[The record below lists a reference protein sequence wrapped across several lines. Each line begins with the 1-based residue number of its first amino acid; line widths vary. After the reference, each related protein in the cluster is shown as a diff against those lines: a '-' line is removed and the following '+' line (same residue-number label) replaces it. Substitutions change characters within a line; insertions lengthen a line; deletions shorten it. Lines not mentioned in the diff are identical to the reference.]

1 MLTVKKSLIASVLC
15 AVTSVGF
22 VVGASA
28 EKVDSEKV
36 MEHQLKGIIVEG
48 DADVLPGGFAST
60 KSTMGILGDKN
71 VMDTPFSQVNITQKT
86 IETFGGPNQPLQS
99 VLVNNP
105 AVRVE
110 GTTLHNDISIRGL
123 KSTGTSMY
131 LNGIP
136 GLMTQFNAPTFMI
149 SDIQFISGPNSG
161 ITGIPSTYESS
172 AAGGTVNF
180 VSKKATDQE
189 ITSYKQTFSGKSSLG
204 EYLDIG
210 RRWGEDNEW
219 GIRIN
224 TELLDGDTAIDGHN
238 IKAQGI
244 FANVDHKDENSKTN
258 LLTGYRHFDI
268 KGGQR
273 WFSLGSKVTH
283 VLDAPDAS
291 KDYSFDGQRKESEGY
306 IFALNHEQ
314 NFDDGW
320 KWFANAGFNHNKLM
334 NNIGALSSRIEIT
347 DDYGNVKRNIFSTQT
362 VTDNYYAQL
371 GVNGQFTTGEVK
383 HDLTF
388 AVDKAWHSIESAKD
402 NFSGKIGTITG
413 NIYDDIVS
421 DGYWKPSIETGLSS
435 KDQYWGISL
444 ADTVKYKK
452 AQLLLG
458 VHKHSASVDSYS
470 AKTGEHK
477 NSVDSNAVCP
487 TYGFVYQ
494 PDNNISLYASHSEN
508 FDKGTVVSSSYENE
522 NEILNPAKTK
532 QNEIGIKYQN
542 AGFVTSLGFFDI
554 TQANNIAVHKDGF
567 EKDFLLQDGEQN
579 YRGVELSVNGKI
591 APKWNVMGG
600 FMYLDAEQS
609 KTQGGLNDGKAV
621 NGASKWNAVAAVEYE
636 ADENLSIIGRA
647 LYNGKSEI
655 KNETM
660 TVPSYITYDLGINYK
675 TKINS
680 TPVTLSA
687 MCYNL
692 TDKNY
697 WTSHGNDLLLSSPR
711 TFMLSAK
718 FDI

>member
-28 EKVDSEKV
+28 EEVDSEKV

-110 GTTLHNDISIRGL
+110 GTTLHNDFSIRGL
-123 KSTGTSMY
+123 KSTGTSTY

-136 GLMTQFNAPTFMI
+136 GLLTQFAAPTFMVG
-149 SDIQFISGPNSG
+149 DIQFISGPNSG
-161 ITGIPSTYESS
+161 ITGLPATYETSS
-172 AAGGTVNF
+172 AGGIVNF
-180 VSKKATDQE
+180 VSKKANENDLVR
-189 ITSYKQTFSGKSSLG
+189 YRQTFSGKNSLG
-204 EYLDIG
+204 EYLDISKRFG
-210 RRWGEDNEW
+210 KDSEW

-224 TELLDGDTAIDGHN
+224 TEWLDGETAIDNHDME
-238 IKAQGI
+238 AQGI
-244 FANVDHKDENSKTN
+244 FANIDHKNDNSKSN
-258 LLTGYRHFDI
+258 LLMGYRHLNI
-268 KGGQR
+268 EGGAR
-273 WFSLGSKVTH
+273 WFSLGNAVTKVP
-283 VLDAPDAS
+283 DAPDAS
-291 KDYSFDGQRKESEGY
+291 KDYGFDGIAKESEGY

-314 NFDDGW
+314 NFDKNW
-320 KWFANAGFNHNKLM
+320 KWFANAGFNHNKLQR
-334 NNIGALSSRIEIT
+334 NIIGASSNFVIINDKGDVKT
-347 DDYGNVKRNIFSTQT
+347 DLMSTQT
-362 VTDNYYAQL
+362 LTKNYYAQL
-371 GVNGQFTTGEVK
+371 GVNGQVMTGEVK
-383 HDLTF
+383 HDITLAADKSWQTIEGAKKNYKGEMGS
-388 AVDKAWHSIESAKD
+388 AV
-402 NFSGKIGTITG
+402 G
-413 NIYDDIVS
+413 NIYDGIHGENV
-421 DGYWKPSIETGLSS
+421 WWPAIQTGVSS
-435 KDQYWGISL
+435 KKSYWGVSL
-444 ADTVKYKK
+444 ADTIKYKK
-452 AQLLLG
+452 AKLLLG
-458 VHKHSASVDSYS
+458 IHKHAATVDSYS
-470 AKTGEHK
+470 ASTGAH
-477 NSVDSNAVCP
+477 NNQVDSNDICP

-494 PDNNISLYASHSEN
+494 PDEHVSLYANHSEN
-508 FDKGTVVSSSYENE
+508 FDSGSVAGSKYENTG
-522 NEILNPAKTK
+522 EILDPAKTK
-532 QNEIGIKYQN
+532 QNEVGIKYQN
-542 AGFVTSLGFFDI
+542 AGFVTSLGLFDI
-554 TQANNIAVHKDGF
+554 TQANNIDVQKDGF
-567 EKDFLLQDGEQN
+567 EKPFLLQDGEQN

-609 KTQGGLNDGKAV
+609 KTKGGLNDGKAV

-660 TVPSYITYDLGINYK
+660 TVPSYITYDLGVNYK

-697 WTSHGNDLLLSSPR
+697 WTSHGDGLLLSNPR
-711 TFMLSAK
+711 TFMLSAT